1 MLYKVQSWS
10 EYEQTYVTIL
20 STYDKQQALL
30 YLKMYKQYNCKC
42 RLVVEN
48 TKADLCI
55 FIAVT
60 ASACIIWSV
69 LYILYCIM
77 HSLLITALPFLLLL
91 LASIPFAIAIYY
103 SVHKE

>member
-30 YLKMYKQYNCKC
+30 YLKMYKQCNCKC

-48 TKADLCI
+48 TKANLCV
-55 FIAVT
+55 FVAVA
-60 ASACIIWSV
+60 ASICIVWSAI
-69 LYILYCIM
+69 YILYCIA
-77 HSLLITALPFLLLL
+77 HDLFVTAVPCIVLL
-91 LASIPFAIAIYY
+91 LASVPFAIAVYY
-103 SVHKE
+103 STYEE